1 MNQFYPGIAFTA
13 VFLLFMGFLFL
24 WVFRKKLKSEDS
36 GKAGLDTQKYMNH
49 SGKFEDIQG
58 DYSRKA
64 EIIEK
69 IPMIVRTLSE
79 NLPSSAIPK
88 IIVRASKELFH
99 ASKAGFFTRAMDSNE
114 FVLLDHAGYPPDLMI
129 KVKIHAEEKILGMA
143 VQKREIISRD
153 ALLVYPGDN
162 QDGLSLESHGIDIDI
177 VAPIYVNS
185 QNMGVLVLGGC
196 GVDITSERKYVAMLA
211 DLASLALLNA
221 MKKDLLE
228 SASLDDLTGLYNR
241 RYFTQWFETEMRRA
255 KNYLLPLSLFMFDI
269 DHFRAVNDIHGQ
281 NVGDLVLKKLGKV
294 IRHHTRSSDLVA
306 RYGGEEFVVIM
317 TSSGKEQALV
327 YANNLREKIAA
338 TKISIPGV
346 EHPISVTISGG
357 VASFPIDGDSPSDL
371 IHAADHV
378 LYETKRKQG
387 NEVFLA

>member
-1 MNQFYPGIAFTA
+1 MNPFYPGIAFIA
-13 VFLLFMGFLFL
+13 VFLLFTGVLFL
-24 WVFRKKLKSEDS
+24 WIFRKKLKSEYS
-36 GKAGLDTQKYMNH
+36 GKTGLDTQEYMNH
-49 SGKFEDIQG
+49 SGKFENMQE
-58 DYSRKA
+58 DYSRQA

-79 NLPSSAIPK
+79 NLPVDAIPR
-88 IIVRASKELFH
+88 IIVRAAKELFH
-99 ASKAGFFTRAMDSNE
+99 ASKVGYFTRAMDSNE
-114 FVLLDHAGYPPDLMI
+114 FVLLDRSGYPPDMMI
-129 KVKIHAEEKILGMA
+129 KVKHHAEEIILGMA
-143 VQKREIISRD
+143 VQKRMIISRD
-153 ALLVYPGDN
+153 DLLVYPGGDPE
-162 QDGLSLESHGIDIDI
+162 GSSFESQGIDIDI
-177 VAPIYVNS
+177 VAPTYVNS
-185 QNMGVLVLGGC
+185 QNIGVLVLGGC

-211 DLASLALLNA
+211 DLASLSLQNA

-241 RYFTQWFETEMRRA
+241 RYFTRWFETEMRRA

-269 DHFRAVNDIHGQ
+269 DHFKAVNDTHGH
-281 NVGDLVLKKLGKV
+281 NAGDLVLKKLGKV

-317 TSSGKEQALV
+317 TSSGREQALV
-327 YANNLREKIAA
+327 YANNLREKIAE
-338 TKISIPGV
+338 TKISVPGV
-346 EHPISVTISGG
+346 EHPISVTISGA

-378 LYETKRKQG
+378 LYGAKRKRR